1 MRVRESAAKHPFE
14 TAHGSAKRE
23 EQSMAKEQ
31 ASREVHASGA
41 TPVDAAT
48 TQVTTQVTAAATTQ
62 ATAAA
67 TTQAT
72 AAATTQATATTS
84 PQKEPQRWTVR
95 ALLAWIVPYLRERA
109 VESPRTIA
117 EILLA
122 DVLSVERLRLYM
134 EPDRE
139 LAPDELATL
148 RGLVARAGRHEPVQF
163 LVGTW
168 PFLGRDFEV
177 APCTLIPRPCT
188 ETLVE
193 YALAWYRARGAGS
206 VRALDLCTGSGCIA
220 VSLALGMRAILRP
233 DGSGCRPV
241 AVGAGSIAVGAGS
254 IAVGARSI
262 AVGAGTIA
270 SHAHDPLPEINLA
283 RAEPA
288 PVDPPQT
295 LDPTTAPIA
304 IVATDVVHDAVVLAR
319 RNATRLGADIE
330 FRIGDLWEPIASD
343 ERFDLIVSNPPYVT
357 DAEYDALD
365 RNVREYEPATALR
378 GGADG
383 LDFVRRVVVGAQR
396 QLRPGGL
403 LLIEIGWKHRAD
415 ALALVSGADWSGTDV
430 LKDGEGIDRV
440 LVAVWRGAAS
450 AG

>member
-1 MRVRESAAKHPFE
+1 MRVRESAAKRPFE

>member
-1 MRVRESAAKHPFE
+1 
-14 TAHGSAKRE
+14 
-23 EQSMAKEQ
+23 MAKEQ

-48 TQVTTQVTAAATTQ
+48 TQVTTQVTAVV
-62 ATAAA
+62 
-67 TTQAT
+67 T

>member
-1 MRVRESAAKHPFE
+1 VYCGAEK
-14 TAHGSAKRE
+14 E

-31 ASREVHASGA
+31 ASREVHAGGA
-41 TPVDAAT
+41 TPVDPT
-48 TQVTTQVTAAATTQ
+48 ITRDTTQ
-62 ATAAA
+62 AVPAVA
-67 TTQAT
+67 Q
-72 AAATTQATATTS
+72 
-84 PQKEPQRWTVR
+84 QKEPQRWTVR

-139 LAPDELATL
+139 LAPEELATL

-241 AVGAGSIAVGAGS
+241 AVGA
-254 IAVGARSI
+254 RSI

-283 RAEPA
+283 RADPA
-288 PVDPPQT
+288 PADPPQT

-304 IVATDVVHDAVVLAR
+304 IVATDVVHDAVALAR

-330 FRIGDLWEPIASD
+330 FRIGDLWAPIASD

-383 LDFVRRVVVGAQR
+383 LEFVRRVVAGAER
-396 QLRPGGL
+396 HLRPGGL

>member
-188 ETLVE
+188 ETLV
-193 YALAWYRARGAGS
+193 
-206 VRALDLCTGSGCIA
+206 
-220 VSLALGMRAILRP
+220 
-233 DGSGCRPV
+233 
-241 AVGAGSIAVGAGS
+241 
-254 IAVGARSI
+254 
-262 AVGAGTIA
+262 
-270 SHAHDPLPEINLA
+270 
-283 RAEPA
+283 
-288 PVDPPQT
+288 
-295 LDPTTAPIA
+295 
-304 IVATDVVHDAVVLAR
+304 
-319 RNATRLGADIE
+319 
-330 FRIGDLWEPIASD
+330 
-343 ERFDLIVSNPPYVT
+343 
-357 DAEYDALD
+357 
-365 RNVREYEPATALR
+365 
-378 GGADG
+378 
-383 LDFVRRVVVGAQR
+383 
-396 QLRPGGL
+396 
-403 LLIEIGWKHRAD
+403 
-415 ALALVSGADWSGTDV
+415 
-430 LKDGEGIDRV
+430 
-440 LVAVWRGAAS
+440 
-450 AG
+450 